1 MPYFFQ
7 CIAVD
12 GKRKT
17 MLRLKGKTHRC
28 KCPDYQS
35 LSSLVFVVLSFSFP
49 IYRVLK
55 AKSTSPSQYYNPCH
69 GYVINS
75 WEWKD
80 IQFPDK
86 LNPLLMYHFDSLW
99 SWCLEP
105 ADAARKDCSRALSR
119 CRFGAL
125 RKRFPDVHV
134 LQLVPQRVNWHQLTI
149 WRVVFSLHNM
159 FFCTIISIR
168 CFF

>member
-1 MPYFFQ
+1 MWILPRFSAVSISPPVAKSKFLANSRNEGVSGAICCYAIFFQ

-99 SWCLEP
+99 S
-105 ADAARKDCSRALSR
+105 
-119 CRFGAL
+119 
-125 RKRFPDVHV
+125 
-134 LQLVPQRVNWHQLTI
+134 
-149 WRVVFSLHNM
+149 
-159 FFCTIISIR
+159 
-168 CFF
+168 